1 MTTADEAR
9 EDMGT
14 GASAKSLAVSA
25 GVWSLVTIGLA
36 AVIDNQSTF
45 AGWIQNVTPDAFDPI
60 AGKAWAVLVA
70 GIMLFVGPSR
80 NAPLKKLYTGET
92 KPAEK

>member
-1 MTTADEAR
+1 MTVEETKEGAPA
-9 EDMGT
+9 T
-14 GASAKSLAVSA
+14 GSAKSIAIKA

-36 AVIDNQSTF
+36 AVIDNQSTI
-45 AGWIQNVTPDAFDPI
+45 AGWIQAVTPDAFDPL
-60 AGKAWAVLVA
+60 AGKAWAMLVA

-92 KPAEK
+92 QPAEK